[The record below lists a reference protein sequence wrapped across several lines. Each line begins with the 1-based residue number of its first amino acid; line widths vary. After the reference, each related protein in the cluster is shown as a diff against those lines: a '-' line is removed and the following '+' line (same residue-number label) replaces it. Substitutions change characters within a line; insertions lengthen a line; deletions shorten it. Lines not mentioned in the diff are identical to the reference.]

1 MSWLSAVL
9 GDFHFWIGTAAGLLG
24 ALFLFWENRRLSS
37 FRQARERDAYLRKYL
52 GY

>member
-1 MSWLSAVL
+1 MEWLSAVL

-24 ALFLFWENRRLSS
+24 ALFLFWENKRLSAL
-37 FRQARERDAYLRKYL
+37 RQAREKDALLRKYM

>member
-1 MSWLSAVL
+1 MGWLSAVL
-9 GDFHFWIGTAAGLLG
+9 RDFHFWIGTAAGLLG
-24 ALFLFWENRRLSS
+24 ALFLAWENRRHSS